1 MKNIYNQIYND
12 LSYQKRK
19 EINNF
24 IEDSSNLELNH
35 EKIVEKYALR
45 KNLFSPYLENRSL
58 DKGVEIIISSYKIIF
73 RTTTDFNNDY
83 FFKVDFG
90 FQFSDE
96 SYSTTFIICNKEN
109 HKEQLYVNFI
119 QEKTDENFILEHFHN
134 NLEIKLN
141 SLHSNNNRRGIYV
154 FKDNSITRI
163 ILEEYLR
170 PEDFKD
176 LMSLNYD
183 IEIINDDI
191 LSNIYKH
198 AIIIKDINKKS
209 LTKKLEFK

>member
-12 LSYQKRK
+12 LSYQKRR

-24 IEDSSNLELNH
+24 IDDSSSLAFTH
-35 EKIVEKYALR
+35 DKFVEKYSLI
-45 KNLFSPYLENRSL
+45 KNLFSPYLENRSVEN
-58 DKGVEIIISSYKIIF
+58 DVEIILSSYQITF
-73 RTTTDFNNDY
+73 RTTTDFNNNY

-90 FQFSDE
+90 FQFSDD

-119 QEKTDENFILEHFHN
+119 QEKTDDSFILEHFHN

-154 FKDNSITRI
+154 FKDDSITRI

-183 IEIINDDI
+183 IDIMNDDI

-198 AIIIKDINKKS
+198 AIIIKEMNKKS
-209 LTKKLEFK
+209 LTKKVEFK

>member
-24 IEDSSNLELNH
+24 IEDSSNLEFNH

-183 IEIINDDI
+183 IEINNDDI